1 MRLTNG
7 RHEAD
12 NRQTWAEAPRVV
24 GTLTAVDWP
33 VIPLDRWKYPCRP
46 LGRSTDAVWPSG
58 RPRWPRWLDRPE
70 RRCEQTG
77 RNKAVKRAAG
87 RDRRHAGGGDMA
99 AADRSTEQWLAED
112 AAIDPDEA
120 SRAMTSFV
128 EDPAGA
134 LRDQSSCRLGRISD
148 DTPGCC
154 ADHSSTPAG
163 RARPID
169 PGRDDTDSELNPAG

>member
-1 MRLTNG
+1 
-7 RHEAD
+7 
-12 NRQTWAEAPRVV
+12 
-24 GTLTAVDWP
+24 
-33 VIPLDRWKYPCRP
+33 
-46 LGRSTDAVWPSG
+46 
-58 RPRWPRWLDRPE
+58 
-70 RRCEQTG
+70 
-77 RNKAVKRAAG
+77 
-87 RDRRHAGGGDMA
+87 MA

-128 EDPAGA
+128 EAPARA

-163 RARPID
+163 RARRVNPKRDATD
-169 PGRDDTDSELNPAG
+169 PRLIPTG